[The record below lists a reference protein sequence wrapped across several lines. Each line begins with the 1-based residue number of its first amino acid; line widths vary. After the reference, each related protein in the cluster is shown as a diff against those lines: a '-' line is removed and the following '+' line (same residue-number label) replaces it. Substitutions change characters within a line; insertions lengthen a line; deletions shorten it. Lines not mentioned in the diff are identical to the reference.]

1 MANSLS
7 KKISIFPISFDR
19 SQGDTYTSY
28 KRNGT
33 PISNTLTET
42 QKSFLEINLVISEE
56 TYNNNNSWASD
67 YYTEN
72 KINPTPRESYAN
84 GRVLSEKNITRLI
97 SALTDDD
104 HKNFVVH
111 ADIPTTGSDANKI
124 CNYIEFVIR
133 GHYFVVDLF
142 QNTEIGHNPGE
153 AGYNR
158 YTNGLWVGVKFR
170 DTYIIND
177 SANLDEY
184 EQLFAY
190 DNSEDDYD
198 VLAEVD
204 FFDTAPNQGNG
215 WKSSS
220 YNEHL
225 QLLEKLPDGTIRV
238 PTESQF
244 KFTSRSI
251 KNINGGTI

>member
-19 SQGDTYTSY
+19 SKDSPYIYY
-28 KRNGT
+28 KRNTNGVKDT
-33 PISNTLTET
+33 DTDKSDLLTYISNNLTISKSIYDNLSSDYQYYYSPISDA
-42 QKSFLEINLVISEE
+42 KLVE
-56 TYNNNNSWASD
+56 D
-67 YYTEN
+67 Y
-72 KINPTPRESYAN
+72 PN
-84 GRVLSEKNITRLI
+84 GRILSEKNITRLI
-97 SALTDDD
+97 SALTDDG

-124 CNYIEFVIR
+124 CNSIEFVIKGR
-133 GHYFVVDLF
+133 YFALDF
-142 QNTEIGHNPGE
+142 TANTALSNDKD
-153 AGYNR
+153 
-158 YTNGLWVGVKFR
+158 LWVGVKFR

-190 DNSEDDYD
+190 DRSIDPDTPTNSEDDYD

-225 QLLEKLPDGTIRV
+225 QLLEKLGDGTIRV
-238 PTESQF
+238 PIASQF